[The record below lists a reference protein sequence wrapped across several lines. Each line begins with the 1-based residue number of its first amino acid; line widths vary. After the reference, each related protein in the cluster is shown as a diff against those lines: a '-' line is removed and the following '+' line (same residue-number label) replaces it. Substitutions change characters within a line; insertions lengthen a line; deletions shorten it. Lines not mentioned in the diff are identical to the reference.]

1 MITVNPNPAQ
11 NVTVDVQ
18 ETFDEFAT
26 RIHDRRSAP
35 LLFENGESIV
45 LNPDAVTCVM
55 GIEMARPLTPEEF
68 TGLFGTLKEWLKQ
81 AEAAGTIPPHVVGEI
96 STLFN
101 LVPPSIP
108 QRYKDETP
116 EATFKV
122 TWEGT
127 QRFLI
132 EREE

>member
-26 RIHDRRSAP
+26 RIHDKRVMP
-35 LLFENGESIV
+35 LLFENGEPIR
-45 LNPDAVTCVM
+45 LNPKSKYCIMALELEEIASPEQFAV
-55 GIEMARPLTPEEF
+55 
-68 TGLFGTLKEWLKQ
+68 LFGTIVNAVTQ
-81 AEAAGTIPPHVVGEI
+81 AEDAGVIPKGWCKNVA
-96 STLFN
+96 TLFN
-101 LVPPSIP
+101 LTPPEIP
-108 QRYKDETP
+108 QRYRDESPDAVFT
-116 EATFKV
+116 T
-122 TWEGT
+122 TWKGE